1 MTALRQ
7 HKETFMKKNAAIKE
21 LYKGHLIYQNRLDT
35 DEMFDLPIGAIS
47 LKGDLNKAIRFIE
60 DKQLMA
66 PKLWQKFVTQFRD
79 TTPKAD
85 DNDIG
90 WRGEYWG
97 KMMRGACFT
106 YSYTKNEKLYKILVE
121 TVKDM
126 MTTHGEGGRIS
137 SYSVEKEFMGWD
149 LWSRKYV
156 LLGMQYFLE
165 ICKDKELA
173 DQIIESM
180 CRQADYMINFI
191 GSPEEGKLLITKCAS
206 HWKGLSAS
214 SILEPFVRLYNIT
227 GYPRYRKFASYI
239 VDCGGICTEPAVSI
253 FELAYEDK
261 LDPYQYPVTK
271 AYEMMSCFEGLLEY
285 YRVTKI
291 EKWKTAVINFANR
304 VRSTDISVIGSAG
317 CTHELFDH
325 SAVRQT
331 NTHYNGA
338 LQETCV
344 TVTWMKFCFQL
355 LSLTG
360 NPVYADEIEKSAY
373 NALMGSINFE
383 MDMRNGGLPFD
394 SYSPLLFNT
403 RLRGVG
409 GKKIMAD
416 GTYYGCC
423 ACIGSAGTGIMGIS
437 AAMLTEKGIAINL
450 FESGKINAKT
460 PGGKSVSIS
469 VETDYPASGTVNIQL
484 ESTPSEEFVLSVRIP
499 EWSKNTL
506 VSFNGDSVSVTP
518 GSYAAFKKVW
528 EKGDYVTFKF
538 DMRCKISYALDDAND
553 KNSAYHVALRRG
565 PLALARDSRA
575 GDIETV
581 VKFAPDA
588 EGYVPCVPSDV
599 PFEHFHAFKVTEENG
614 NKFDMVDYA
623 SAGRTWDER
632 SLVTVW
638 MPTVNYWAVDLTK
651 PLIIDSPNYWDS
663 SLKTFYLNFN
673 ENGLLSVNEDG
684 GVTFTLEAADGK
696 DLYKIKTED
705 GRYLALTEDKNNVT
719 LSDNGEIWHITH
731 YAQNKFRI
739 FSSDGRAL
747 NGSNATKNRP
757 PQDKV
762 LVLGEHSFM
771 PCQQFKFRNV

>member
-1 MTALRQ
+1 
-7 HKETFMKKNAAIKE
+7 MKKSAVIKE
-21 LYKGHLIYQNRLDT
+21 LYKNHLIYKNRLDT
-35 DEMFDLPIGAIS
+35 DELFNTDIGSIS
-47 LKGDLNKAIRFIE
+47 LKGSLNDAIRFIE

-66 PKLWQKFVTQFRD
+66 PKLWEKFVTQFRD
-79 TTPKAD
+79 TDPKAD
-85 DNDIG
+85 DANVG

-106 YSYTKNEKLYKILVE
+106 YSYTKNEKLYKVIVD

-149 LWSRKYV
+149 LWARKYV

-165 ICKDKELA
+165 ICKDKELTEKV
-173 DQIIESM
+173 IESM
-180 CRQADYMINFI
+180 CRQADYIINLI
-191 GSPEEGKLLITKCAS
+191 GEPEEGKRLITQCAS

-227 GYPRYRKFASYI
+227 GYARYRKFASYI
-239 VDCGGICTEPAVSI
+239 VDCGGIYTEPAVSI
-253 FELAYEDK
+253 FELAYENK

-291 EKWKTAVINFANR
+291 EKWKTAIINFANR
-304 VRSTDISVIGSAG
+304 VRKSDITLIGCSG

-360 NPVYADEIEKSAY
+360 DPVFADEIEKSAY
-373 NALMGSINFE
+373 NALLGSINFE
-383 MDMRNGGLPFD
+383 LDMRNGGLPFD

-409 GKKIMAD
+409 GKQIMAD
-416 GTYYGCC
+416 GSYYGCC
-423 ACIGSAGTGIMGIS
+423 ACIGAAGTGIIGRS
-437 AAMLTEKGIAINL
+437 AVMLNEKGVVINL
-450 FESGKINAKT
+450 FESGKVTTKT
-460 PGGKSVSIS
+460 PSGAPFVFSM
-469 VETDYPASGTVNIQL
+469 ETTYPADGTVNIQIESSL
-484 ESTPSEEFVLSVRIP
+484 EEELTISVRIP
-499 EWSKNTL
+499 EWSKNTI
-506 VSFNGDSVSVTP
+506 VSFNGNSVKVTP
-518 GSYAAFKKVW
+518 GSYATFKKVW
-528 EKGDYVTFKF
+528 EKGDYVTLKF
-538 DMRCKISYALDDAND
+538 DMRCKLVNALEDPDD
-553 KNSAYHVALRRG
+553 KNSACHVALTRG
-565 PLALARDSRA
+565 PLALARDSRI

-581 VKFAPDA
+581 VKFAPDD
-588 EGYVPCVPSDV
+588 EGYVPCEPSDV
-599 PFEHFHAFKVTEENG
+599 DFKHFCAFKVTEANG
-614 NKFDMVDYA
+614 NTFKMVDYA
-623 SAGRTWDER
+623 SAGRTWDES

-638 MPTVNYWAVDLTK
+638 MPTVNYWAVDLDK
-651 PLIIDSPNYWDS
+651 PMIIDSPNYWDS

-673 ENGLLSVNEDG
+673 EDGLLAVNEEQP
-684 GVTFTLEAADGK
+684 VIFTLEAADGEN
-696 DLYKIKTED
+696 LYRIKTED
-705 GRYLALTEDKNNVT
+705 GRYISLTEDKKNLT
-719 LSDNGEIWHITH
+719 ASDSGEIFKITH

-747 NGSNATKNRP
+747 NGSNATKKHS
-757 PQDKV
+757 PQSAV
-762 LVLGEHSFM
+762 LALAEPCFM
-771 PCQQFKFRNV
+771 PYQQFKFKNV

>member
-1 MTALRQ
+1 
-7 HKETFMKKNAAIKE
+7 MKRSTAIKE
-21 LYKGHLIYQNRLDT
+21 LYKEHLIYKNRLDT
-35 DEMFDLPIGAIS
+35 DELFTMDEGAIT
-47 LKGDLNKAIRFIE
+47 LKGNLNNAIRFIE
-60 DKQLMA
+60 DKQLLA
-66 PKLWQKFVTQFRD
+66 PKLWEKFVTQFRD
-79 TTPKAD
+79 TDPKAD
-85 DNDIG
+85 DADIG

-106 YSYTKNEKLYKILVE
+106 YAYTKNEKLYKILVA
-121 TVKDM
+121 TVKDI

-165 ICKDKELA
+165 ICKDKELTA
-173 DQIIESM
+173 QIIESM
-180 CRQADYMINFI
+180 CRQADYLINLI
-191 GSPEEGKLLITKCAS
+191 GEPAEGKRLITQCAS

-239 VDCGGICTEPAVSI
+239 VDCGGIYTEPAVSI

-304 VRSTDISVIGSAG
+304 VRNSDISVIGSAG

-325 SAVRQT
+325 SALRQT

-344 TVTWMKFCFQL
+344 TVTWMKFCYQL
-355 LSLTG
+355 LSITG
-360 NPVYADEIEKSAY
+360 NPIFADEIEKSAY
-373 NALMGSINFE
+373 NALIGSINFE

-409 GKKIMAD
+409 GKKVMAD

-423 ACIGSAGTGIMGIS
+423 ACIGSAGTGIIGRS
-437 AAMLTEKGIAINL
+437 AVMLTEKGIAVNL
-450 FESGKINAKT
+450 FEKAKITAKT
-460 PGGKSVSIS
+460 PSGKDFSLSM
-469 VETDYPASGTVNIQL
+469 ETDYPADGTVNIQFDNSP
-484 ESTPSEEFVLSVRIP
+484 EEEFVLSVRIP
-499 EWSKNTL
+499 EWSKNTI
-506 VSFNGDSVSVTP
+506 VSFNGLSVSVTP
-518 GSYAAFKKVW
+518 GTYATFKKSWV
-528 EKGDYVTFKF
+528 KGDYVTLKF
-538 DMRCKISYALDDAND
+538 DMRCKISYALDDPTD
-553 KNSAYHVALRRG
+553 KNSVYHVALRRG
-565 PLALARDSRA
+565 PLALARDSRI
-575 GDIETV
+575 GEIEET

-588 EGYVPCVPSDV
+588 EGYIPCVPSDV
-599 PFEHFHAFKVTEENG
+599 PFEHFHAFRVKTADGRE
-614 NKFDMVDYA
+614 FDMVDYA
-623 SAGRTWDER
+623 SAGRTWDEN

-638 MPTVNYWAVDLTK
+638 MPTVNYWAVDLAK
-651 PLIIDSPNYWDS
+651 PLTVDSPNYWES
-663 SLKTFYLNFN
+663 SQKTFYLNFN
-673 ENGLLSVNEDG
+673 ETGLLAVNEDEG
-684 GVTFTLEAADGK
+684 ITFTLEAAEGEN
-696 DLYKIKTED
+696 LYKIKTED
-705 GRYLALTEDKNNVT
+705 GRYIALTEDKNNVT
-719 LSDNGEIWHITH
+719 LSDSGEIWHITH

-747 NGSNATKNRP
+747 NGSNATKKHP
-757 PQDKV
+757 PQTAV
-762 LVLGEHSFM
+762 LTLGEHNFM
-771 PCQQFKFRNV
+771 PYQQFAFKNV

>member
-1 MTALRQ
+1 
-7 HKETFMKKNAAIKE
+7 MKKSAAIKE
-21 LYKGHLIYQNRLDT
+21 LYKEHLIYKNRLDT
-35 DEMFDLPIGAIS
+35 DELFNVADGAIS
-47 LKGDLNKAIRFIE
+47 LKGNLNNAIRFIE
-60 DKQLMA
+60 DKQLLA
-66 PKLWQKFVTQFRD
+66 PALWEKFVTQFRD

-85 DNDIG
+85 DADIG

-106 YSYTKNEKLYKILVE
+106 YAYTKNEKLYKILTE

-165 ICKDKELA
+165 ICKDKDLA
-173 DQIIESM
+173 DKIIESM
-180 CRQADYMINFI
+180 CRQADYMINLI
-191 GSPEEGKLLITKCAS
+191 GSPEEGKRLITQCAS

-239 VDCGGICTEPAVSI
+239 VECGGIYTEPAVSI

-304 VRSTDISVIGSAG
+304 VRTSDITVIGCSG

-331 NTHYNGA
+331 NTIYNGA

-355 LSLTG
+355 LSITG
-360 NPVYADEIEKSAY
+360 NPVFADEIEKSAY
-373 NALMGSINFE
+373 NALLGSINFE
-383 MDMRNGGLPFD
+383 LDMRNGGLPFD

-423 ACIGSAGTGIMGIS
+423 ACIGSAGTGIIGRSAVMLKENGIV
-437 AAMLTEKGIAINL
+437 INL
-450 FESGKINAKT
+450 FEKAKITTKTPSGKEL
-460 PGGKSVSIS
+460 SVSM
-469 VETDYPASGTVNIQL
+469 ETEYPADGTVNIQL
-484 ESTPSEEFVLSVRIP
+484 ENSPEEEFTVSVRIP
-499 EWSKNTL
+499 EWSKNTI
-506 VSFNGDSVSVTP
+506 VSFNGASVGVTP

-528 EKGDYVTFKF
+528 TKGDYITLKF
-538 DMRCKISYALDDAND
+538 DMRCKIMYALDDPED

-575 GDIETV
+575 GDIENV

-588 EGYVPCVPSDV
+588 DGYVPCVPSDV
-599 PFEHFHAFKVTEENG
+599 SFEHFHAFKVTEENG
-614 NKFDMVDYA
+614 NTFDMVDYA

-638 MPTVNYWAVDLTK
+638 MPTVNYWSVDLSK
-651 PLIIDSPNYWDS
+651 PITIDSPNYWNS
-663 SLKTFYLNFN
+663 TPKTFYLNFN
-673 ENGLLSVNEDG
+673 EDGLLAVNEDS
-684 GVTFTLEAADGK
+684 GVVFTLEAADGEN
-696 DLYKIKTED
+696 LYRIKNEE
-705 GRYLALTEDKNNVT
+705 GKYLALTEDKKNVT
-719 LSDNGEIWHITH
+719 LSDEGEVWRITH
-731 YAQNKFRI
+731 YAQNKYRI
-739 FSSDGRAL
+739 FTSDGLAL
-747 NGSNATKNRP
+747 NGSNATKK
-757 PQDKV
+757 DKPHTAI
-762 LVLGEHSFM
+762 LGLDEPCFM
-771 PCQQFKFRNV
+771 PYQQFAFKNV